1 MNQSQFRVL
10 VVTAPVLSSASSFID
25 RSGPALL
32 SPVLL
37 EAERH
42 VLAAHSSTTSAL
54 FLLALVASS
63 LAMLVAIYGL
73 LSFKSWSRWFS
84 VAATVGVAAVIAV
97 IGGVAF
103 SGVGLVLALAS
114 WFCWG
119 AAVSLSFAKP
129 CSDWFEFHERRAS
142 VVA

>member
-10 VVTAPVLSSASSFID
+10 VVTAPVLSSASSLID
-25 RSGPALL
+25 RSGPSFL

-37 EAERH
+37 EAERQ
-42 VLAAHSSTTSAL
+42 VLAAHSTTTSAL
-54 FLLALVASS
+54 FLLALVTSS
-63 LAMLVAIYGL
+63 LAMVIATYGL

-84 VAATVGVAAVIAV
+84 VAATVGVAAAIAV
-97 IGGVAF
+97 VGGVAF
-103 SGVGLVLALAS
+103 SGVGLALALGS

-129 CSDWFEFHERRAS
+129 CSDWFEFDERRVS
-142 VVA
+142 IVA

>member
-10 VVTAPVLSSASSFID
+10 VITAPVLSTASSLID
-25 RSGPALL
+25 RSGPQLL

-42 VLAAHSSTTSAL
+42 VLAAQGSTTSAL
-54 FLLALVASS
+54 VLFVLVASS
-63 LAMLVAIYGL
+63 LAMVAAIYGL
-73 LSFKSWSRWFS
+73 LSFKSWSRWCS
-84 VAATVGVAAVIAV
+84 VAATVGMSGAVALL
-97 IGGVAF
+97 GGVAF
-103 SGVGLVLALAS
+103 SGVGLAVALAA

-129 CSDWFEFHERRAS
+129 CSEWFGFHERS
-142 VVA
+142 VSIAA